1 MWVQRL
7 AAGSLFASP
16 TVSSSPHHV
25 YCATLGGLVVAL
37 VPVSA
42 LHQDLL
48 LCWANVFFHCYCL
61 LYVYAIQVYVLVM
74 YIQSTGNKVWSHD
87 LGQPIFSSPA
97 VSSEA
102 VVVACV
108 DKRVYGFSH
117 AGSKVL
123 VLHFY

>member
-1 MWVQRL
+1 ML
-7 AAGSLFASP
+7 GKCLFSLL
-16 TVSSSPHHV
+16 TVV
-25 YCATLGGLVVAL
+25 CVV
-37 VPVSA
+37 
-42 LHQDLL
+42 
-48 LCWANVFFHCYCL
+48 
-61 LYVYAIQVYVLVM
+61 QVYVLVM
-74 YIQSTGNKVWSHD
+74 YIQLTGNKVWSHD